1 MPTHAQIRSAHAD
14 AMLKTVLSH
23 FTCFTGTKVHILTL
37 RAARQGKMD
46 EAAELLARANRH
58 LAATQVHANV

>member
-1 MPTHAQIRSAHAD
+1 
-14 AMLKTVLSH
+14 MLKTVLSH

-37 RAARQGKMD
+37 RAACQGKME